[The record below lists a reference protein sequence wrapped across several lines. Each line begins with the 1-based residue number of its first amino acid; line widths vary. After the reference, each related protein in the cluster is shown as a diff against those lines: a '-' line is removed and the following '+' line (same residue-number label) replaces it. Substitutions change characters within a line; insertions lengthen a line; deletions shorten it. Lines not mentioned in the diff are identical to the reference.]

1 MIEMAEEADDQ
12 PVDIS
17 SHGCGLG
24 SPPHRFPSRC
34 PLLSLW
40 SGSQAVSRPASEA
53 ERQPFQEIEIFESA
67 VSSPLLDHRGNSPL
81 TLDF

>member
-1 MIEMAEEADDQ
+1 MISRSI
-12 PVDIS
+12 IS
-17 SHGCGLG
+17 SHCGRLWTSPNTDYGGPFAELLERELG
-24 SPPHRFPSRC
+24 GFAP
-34 PLLSLW
+34 
-40 SGSQAVSRPASEA
+40 GSEA